1 MALLPFSRVD
11 RTPTKPNATR
21 STVLVAVACVAM
33 ANSASASSGIDKD
46 APVLVET
53 TVDVAAPPEVVW
65 EVLTEP
71 ARWASWNELIASAW
85 IEGSVAEGSLI
96 EWATA
101 PEAGGFTIRSEIIL
115 AERNRVL
122 EWRGIGGDMV
132 ALHSWR
138 LEPIAGGR
146 GSITTNPFVVVK
158 RRVCL
163 RPFVRSSRG
172 FSKAG
177 TRRWA
182 ERSSAVS
189 ATVKSMMIFGER
201 TGPLLITFVALLLVG
216 VGSAMSKQ
224 RGHAVGGSGAAYV
237 SERPLPGSGANPPQR
252 PRRVESGWTASRCP
266 PPQH

>member
-96 EWATA
+96 EWTTA

-115 AERNRVL
+115 AEQNRVL

-138 LEPIAGGR
+138 LEPIAGGTRVHNDESVR
-146 GSITTNPFVVVK
+146 GGEAESMPETLRAQFAWFLESWNTALGREIERRLRDCQIDDDLWRADRATTHHD
-158 RRVCL
+158 
-163 RPFVRSSRG
+163 RG
-172 FSKAG
+172 PAPC
-177 TRRWA
+177 RRW
-182 ERSSAVS
+182 
-189 ATVKSMMIFGER
+189 
-201 TGPLLITFVALLLVG
+201 VG
-216 VGSAMSKQ
+216 D
-224 RGHAVGGSGAAYV
+224 
-237 SERPLPGSGANPPQR
+237 E
-252 PRRVESGWTASRCP
+252 
-266 PPQH
+266 